1 VGSVAND
8 DPHRSRRM
16 LRSTARSVKGSEQT
30 LGLDVSRVG
39 SGMADDCCRP
49 TNVQMSIFAAMLSA
63 SSSSTP
69 RYRTVL
75 STLV

>member
-1 VGSVAND
+1 LVYKAWDSLGSA
-8 DPHRSRRM
+8 S
-16 LRSTARSVKGSEQT
+16 GSERT
-30 LGLDVSRVG
+30 PRPDVISVRFE
-39 SGMADDCCRP
+39 MADDCCHP
-49 TNVQMSIFAAMLSA
+49 PNAQMSIFSAMLSA

>member
-1 VGSVAND
+1 MRWLLLQSLELGRVQ
-8 DPHRSRRM
+8 
-16 LRSTARSVKGSEQT
+16 KGSEQPMWP
-30 LGLDVSRVG
+30 DVSNDW
-39 SGMADDCCRP
+39 SEMADDRCRP
-49 TNVQMSIFAAMLSA
+49 PNAQMSIFSAMLRA

>member
-1 VGSVAND
+1 VQQIIAAQQIVCS
-8 DPHRSRRM
+8 
-16 LRSTARSVKGSEQT
+16 
-30 LGLDVSRVG
+30 GLDAAA
-39 SGMADDCCRP
+39 ADRCEQRP
-49 TNVQMSIFAAMLSA
+49 VRDGGRLLPSANVQMSIFSAMLSA